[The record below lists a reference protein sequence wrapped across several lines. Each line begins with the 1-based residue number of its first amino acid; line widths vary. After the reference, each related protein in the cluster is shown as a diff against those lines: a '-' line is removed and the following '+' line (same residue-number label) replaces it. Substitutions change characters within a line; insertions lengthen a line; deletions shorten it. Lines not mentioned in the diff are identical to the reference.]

1 MFDDIGGGASDD
13 TGNSERFVSGDPVS
27 EPARANSTAM
37 TNSNISLLQQ
47 TMLFSIIGAFFGF
60 VILVLLFVLY
70 KTNKPTMQ

>member
-1 MFDDIGGGASDD
+1 MFDGIGRSISND
-13 TGNSERFVSGDPVS
+13 TNKSERFVPEDPVS
-27 EPARANSTAM
+27 EPGRANSTAI

-70 KTNKPTMQ
+70 KTNKPTVK